1 MSVAV
6 GKAQDWKQWEGETV
20 AGEFPLE
27 EFLGSGPKSA
37 VFRTRIASGSAVIKL
52 VPAAGAQAEELIAQW
67 NRAREL
73 DNPHFIKIVDVGAW
87 ENAGLS
93 LAHVVTEYAD
103 ENLATVLRERALT
116 GDEILEMLPSVAS
129 ALAYLHSQ
137 GLIHG
142 QLKPANIF
150 AVDDTLKLSSDS
162 ILPASALG
170 DPTGDLRAVAAT
182 VVETLTRRSVAF
194 SKGDPELDLVSSLP
208 RFFQEIVRNCSGQAG
223 RVQWSAAQLADWL
236 RSQQLALSPIPPG
249 SMPVRESGTRR
260 SKPTNYTI
268 GAALLLVVVGT
279 VGAYVTRRTTEP
291 SVATGPAP
299 ATKSVDQIPTP
310 APPIPKQA
318 ASKQS
323 DKREAVK
330 SAPVEP
336 IRREPSRAV
345 ASAGQEDVIR
355 QVLPEITEKARQT
368 IHGTVVLAVQVTINQ
383 AGEVTD
389 ATLRPTNSRYLGKLA
404 LDAARK
410 WEFAAG
416 GPQERTLRFEITRD
430 DTKVSQAK

>member
-6 GKAQDWKQWEGETV
+6 GKAQDWKQWEGEI
-20 AGEFPLE
+20 AGSEFPLE
-27 EFLGSGPKSA
+27 ELLGSGNSSA
-37 VFRTRIASGSAVIKL
+37 VFRTRIASRSAAIKL
-52 VPAAGAQAEELIAQW
+52 VPAAGPQAEELIAQW
-67 NRAREL
+67 NRGREL
-73 DNPHFIKIVDVGAW
+73 DNPHFIKIIDVGTW

-93 LAHVVTEYAD
+93 LAFVVTEYAD
-103 ENLATVLRERALT
+103 ENLATVLLERALT
-116 GDEILEMLPSVAS
+116 GDEVLEMLPSVAS

-137 GLIHG
+137 GLVHG

-150 AVDDTLKLSSDS
+150 AIDDTLKLSSDS
-162 ILPASALG
+162 ISPANASG
-170 DPTGDLRAVAAT
+170 DPWGDMRAVAAT
-182 VVETLTRRSVAF
+182 VVETLTQRSVAF
-194 SKGDPELDLVSSLP
+194 SKGAPELDLVSSLP

-236 RSQQLALSPIPPG
+236 RSQQLALSPMPAG
-249 SMPVRESGTRR
+249 SMRMRESGTRR
-260 SKPTNYTI
+260 SKPTNYVI
-268 GAALLLVVVGT
+268 GGALALVVLGT
-279 VGAYVTRRTTEP
+279 VGAYVTHRTTEP
-291 SVATGPAP
+291 PVATAPAP
-299 ATKSVDQIPTP
+299 ATKPVDQIPAP

-318 ASKQS
+318 VSKQS
-323 DKREAVK
+323 YKPEAAK
-330 SAPVEP
+330 SVPVEP
-336 IRREPSRAV
+336 VRREPVREV
-345 ASAGQEDVIR
+345 ASTGRGDVIR
-355 QVLPEITEKARQT
+355 QVLPEITDKARQT
-368 IHGTVVLAVQVTINQ
+368 IHGTVVLAVHLTINQ